1 MIYSVHGTLIAKGE
15 ALAVVECG
23 GVGYGCQVTLRTLAS
38 LGNIGETVFLYTDLE
53 VREDGVELYG
63 FMDQAERQC
72 FQLLLTVSG
81 VGPKAAL
88 SILSEMSPDQFTLAI
103 SAADYKTFTKVKGI
117 GTKTAQRIVLDLKDK
132 LGRAMSSVS
141 SDLDANFS
149 SVSASM
155 TEGNLGEAIEA
166 LEALGYSREEV
177 APVLSQLDQTL
188 STSELVRKTL
198 QEFGKNRA

>member
-177 APVLSQLDQTL
+177 APVLSKLDQTL

-198 QEFGKNRA
+198 QEFGKNRS

>member
-103 SAADYKTFTKVKGI
+103 SAADYKAFTKVKGI

-132 LGRAMSSVS
+132 LGRAISSVS
-141 SDLDANFS
+141 SDLDTNFS
-149 SVSASM
+149 SSSAFM

>member
-103 SAADYKTFTKVKGI
+103 SAADYKAFTKVKGI

-177 APVLSQLDQTL
+177 APVLSQLDQTS

-198 QEFGKNRA
+198 QEFGKNRT

>member
-103 SAADYKTFTKVKGI
+103 SAADYKAFTKVKGI

-177 APVLSQLDQTL
+177 APVLSKLDQTS

-198 QEFGKNRA
+198 QEFGKNRT

>member
-177 APVLSQLDQTL
+177 APVLSKLDQTL

>member
-177 APVLSQLDQTL
+177 APVLSKLDQTL

-198 QEFGKNRA
+198 QEFGKSRA

>member
-15 ALAVVECG
+15 TLAVVECG

-141 SDLDANFS
+141 SDLDTNFS
-149 SVSASM
+149 SSPAFM

-188 STSELVRKTL
+188 STPELVRKTL